1 MELDLLDLPTLLK
14 MSGIL
19 LLMVI
24 SAAHGYAAGH
34 KQGHREGYRFGRSI
48 RTNRTI
54 CTQCMTSKVGA

>member
-1 MELDLLDLPTLLK
+1 MVLDLLDLQTALK
-14 MSGIL
+14 VSAIL

-24 SAAHGYAAGH
+24 SAAHGYASGH

-54 CTQCMTSKVGA
+54 CENCLSAKVGA